1 MVTDHREKKKKLKV
15 NMTMNTGEA
24 TTQNNAATD
33 KGKAKKAVLLSLGT
47 LALGTL
53 AFFGIKH
60 LKKQKN
66 ESNDNSDQTTDNLD
80 TKIPVQTH
88 TNSLPR
94 TSVRP
99 ANAGNAFPLNLGA
112 KGNKVLE
119 LQQSLVR
126 TFGASIFPKYGA
138 DGVFGTELADF
149 LRNKGYGVPLSEAEF
164 KKITQTQ
171 TTTQTPLTIFDPT
184 SIALGIYKAIVAKDF
199 NSVITLLKAITNT
212 KNYSLVSEKFKNY
225 RVNGGV
231 RQTLVTALFK
241 SFPEKSQTE
250 ATKQVFLKM
259 GLKYNEATDKWSI

>member
-1 MVTDHREKKKKLKV
+1 
-15 NMTMNTGEA
+15 MNTTEA
-24 TTQNNAATD
+24 TVQTNPATN

-60 LKKQKN
+60 FKKPKN
-66 ESNDNSDQTTDNLD
+66 ENNDNSDQTTDNLD

-88 TNSLPR
+88 TNSVPR

-99 ANAGNAFPLNLGA
+99 ANAGNAFPLGLRA
-112 KGNKVLE
+112 KGNKVRE
-119 LQQSLVR
+119 LQQSLMR
-126 TFGASIFPKYGA
+126 TFGANIFPKYGA

-171 TTTQTPLTIFDPT
+171 TAPQPPLIIFDPA
-184 SIALGIYKAIVAKDF
+184 SIAQGIFKAIVAKDY

-241 SFPEKSQTE
+241 SFPEKSQKE
-250 ATKQVFLKM
+250 VTKQVFLKM
-259 GLKYNEATDKWSI
+259 GLKYNEAADKWSI